1 MPISDYRA
9 RSASPALCCDG
20 AVIARIARLDVVP
33 ALGLFG
39 LGAVLFALGTP
50 LVFGEGSW
58 PAPAWV
64 RLALLVAI
72 CLVDLLRTRAPLMA
86 LLAGL
91 AVAAL
96 DATLGLSLGVLLVVV
111 DLLYAATLHGSR
123 RASRVIV
130 VSVGVVM
137 LGVAGASLSLVDDL
151 RQALLITLQLG
162 TFPVVPVW
170 WAMNVRQQ
178 REIADA
184 ERARADHV
192 ARIAELDRR
201 AAVAAERSR
210 MARDLHDVIAGH
222 LSAIAIQSAAAL
234 SMVDRTADMRAVLA
248 SVRENS
254 LASLT
259 EMRAMIGLLRS
270 DDSKP
275 GEDRTAPA
283 RLADLEPL
291 LGSARAAGLTVEA
304 NIRVHGSLPAAV
316 DLSAYRII
324 QEALTNAA
332 KHAPGGRVEVAVDTR
347 RARLVITVTNERT
360 GDRAEGGGIGLVN
373 MRERAQAVGG
383 TLTAGPHDGVWE
395 VRAEL
400 PVVG

>member
-1 MPISDYRA
+1 
-9 RSASPALCCDG
+9 
-20 AVIARIARLDVVP
+20 VIARVARLDVVH
-33 ALGLFG
+33 AIVLFG
-39 LGAVLFALGTP
+39 LGCVLFALGMP
-50 LVFGEGSW
+50 LVVGAGIGT
-58 PAPAWV
+58 APGWV
-64 RLALLVAI
+64 RLGILAGVCAAE
-72 CLVDLLRTRAPLMA
+72 LLRTRAPV
-86 LLAGL
+86 AGL
-91 AVAAL
+91 VVGLVVAGA
-96 DATLGLSLGVLLVVV
+96 DATLGLSLAVLIVLG
-111 DLLYAATLHGSR
+111 DLLYAATLNGSR
-123 RASRVIV
+123 RASRLIAAAVAL
-130 VSVGVVM
+130 M
-137 LGVAGASLSLVDDL
+137 LGAAVLSLWLAGDV
-151 RQALLITLQLG
+151 RRALLVLLQLG
-162 TFPVVPVW
+162 TIALIPVW

-178 REIADA
+178 REVADA
-184 ERARADHV
+184 ERARADHQ

-259 EMRAMIGLLRS
+259 DMRTMIGLLRS
-270 DDSKP
+270 DDAKP

-283 RLADLEPL
+283 RLADLGPL

-304 NIRVHGSLPAAV
+304 NIQVSKALPVAV

-324 QEALTNAA
+324 QEALTNAV
-332 KHAPGGRVEVAVDTR
+332 KHAPGGRVAVAVGTR
-347 RARLVITVTNERT
+347 RGELVITVTNERT
-360 GDRAEGGGIGLVN
+360 AKGAGDGGIGLVN

-383 TLTAGPHDGVWE
+383 RLTAGPDDGVWR

-400 PVVG
+400 PVEGG

>member
-1 MPISDYRA
+1 MV
-9 RSASPALCCDG
+9 G
-20 AVIARIARLDVVP
+20 VIVRIARAADVLP
-33 ALGLFG
+33 AIALFTLGWALYALG
-39 LGAVLFALGTP
+39 AP
-50 LVFGEGSW
+50 PVFGDGAW
-58 PAPAWV
+58 QAPGWV
-64 RLALLVAI
+64 QLALLAAV
-72 CLVDLLRTRAPLMA
+72 CVVDLLRTRAP
-86 LLAGL
+86 
-91 AVAAL
+91 VAAL
-96 DATLGLSLGVLLVVV
+96 LTGLTLGVVDATHGLSLGVLIVLV
-111 DLLYAATLHGSR
+111 DLLYSATLNGSR
-123 RASRVIV
+123 RTSRIIV
-130 VSVGVVM
+130 VAVGVLM
-137 LGVAGASLSLVDDL
+137 LAVAVTSLSLVDDS
-151 RQALLITLQLG
+151 RRALLITLQLG
-162 TFPVVPVW
+162 TFPIVPVW

-178 REIADA
+178 REIAEA
-184 ERARADHV
+184 ERARADQL
-192 ARIAELDRR
+192 ARIAELDRQ

-234 SMVDRTADMRAVLA
+234 SMMDRGAAMRSVLA

-270 DDSKP
+270 DDAKA

-291 LGSARAAGLTVEA
+291 LGSARAAGLTVDADIQVGRE
-304 NIRVHGSLPAAV
+304 LPVAV

-332 KHAPGGRVEVAVDTR
+332 KHAPGRRVEVAVGTQR
-347 RARLVITVTNERT
+347 GRLVITVTNERT
-360 GDRAEGGGIGLVN
+360 VDYPANGGIGLVN

-383 TLTAGPHDGVWE
+383 TFTAGPDNGVWR

-400 PVVG
+400 PVLGP